1 MVQTA
6 RMVERDLVKLGNKGK
21 AKNSQRFFKTKPGEY
36 GYGDIFIGVTVPE
49 QRIIAKGYSGLPLQ
63 EIKKLLQNKIH
74 ECRLTALIIL
84 GTQFKQADEKTRKRI
99 VKFYLAHIQYVN
111 NWDLVDASA
120 RYILGEYLLDK
131 NREILF
137 KLACSKNMW
146 ERRIAIVATHAFI
159 VRGDVDDT
167 LRVGE
172 VLLSDSHDLVHK
184 STGWMLREVGKK
196 SLPSLKKFIDK
207 HIFDMPRTMLRY
219 AIERFPEKERTL
231 ILARKA

>member
-1 MVQTA
+1 MVA
-6 RMVERDLVKLGNKGK
+6 SDLKKLGTIKK
-21 AKNSQRFFKTKPGEY
+21 ALSSERFFKTGLGQY
-36 GYGDIFIGVTVPE
+36 GYGDVFIGVTVPE
-49 QRIIAKGYSGLPLQ
+49 QRIVAVKYRGVALP
-63 EIKKLLQNKIH
+63 EITKLLESKIH
-74 ECRLTALIIL
+74 EHRLTGLLIL
-84 GTQFKQADEKTRKRI
+84 VGQFKQADEKTRKRI
-99 VKFYLAHIQYVN
+99 VKFYLAHTKYIN

-167 LRVGE
+167 LRIGE

-219 AIERFPEKERTL
+219 ALERFPEQERRR

>member
-146 ERRIAIVATHAFI
+146 ERRVAVVATHAFI
-159 VRGDVDDT
+159 ARGDLVDAYEISEILLIDTHDLIHKAVGWTLRECGKRSPKT
-167 LRVGE
+167 LRV
-172 VLLSDSHDLVHK
+172 
-184 STGWMLREVGKK
+184 
-196 SLPSLKKFIDK
+196 FIK
-207 HIFDMPRTMLRY
+207 AHCALMPRTALRY
-219 AIERFPEKERTL
+219 AIEHFPKEERKV
-231 ILARKA
+231 ILSYR